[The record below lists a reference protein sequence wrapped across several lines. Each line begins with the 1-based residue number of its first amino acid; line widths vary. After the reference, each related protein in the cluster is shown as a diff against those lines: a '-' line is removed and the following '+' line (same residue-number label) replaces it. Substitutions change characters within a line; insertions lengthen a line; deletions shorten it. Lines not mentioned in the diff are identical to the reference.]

1 MTVEEMRLA
10 LGLGADVSA
19 ADVIAAYGALPTAGP
34 IVTLAEAKL
43 WLRFSENE
51 ETHEDGTIELLIAAA
66 TEHVLTIAEAYDPM
80 TPAPAALKLA
90 VLAHIARA
98 FDGREDGSDA
108 PAGNMRLVQSFRV
121 LGV

>member
-43 WLRFSENE
+43 WLRF
-51 ETHEDGTIELLIAAA
+51 TEDEIDEDATITILIAAA
-66 TEHVLTIAEAYDPM
+66 TEHVLTIAEGYDPM

-90 VLAHIARA
+90 VLAHVARA
-98 FDGREDGSDA
+98 FSDREDGSDA

>member
-19 ADVIAAYGALPTAGP
+19 ADVIEAYGALPTAGP

-43 WLRFSENE
+43 WLRFTED

-66 TEHVLTIAEAYDPM
+66 TEHVLTIAEGYDPM

-90 VLAHIARA
+90 VLAHVARA
-98 FDGREDGSDA
+98 FGGREDGSDA
-108 PAGNMRLVQSFRV
+108 PAGNMRLVQSFRM